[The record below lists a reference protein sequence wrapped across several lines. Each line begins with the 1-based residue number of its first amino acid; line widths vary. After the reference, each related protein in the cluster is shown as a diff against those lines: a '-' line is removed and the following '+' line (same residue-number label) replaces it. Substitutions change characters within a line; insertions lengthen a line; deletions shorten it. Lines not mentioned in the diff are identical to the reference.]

1 MIVPTTMVKS
11 KRFHASGQGGRE
23 KAWACEALQTVH
35 VDPRNTNLISARQLY
50 TLFMMLPPPLGY
62 CGVNPRPSLE
72 AIGEYI
78 GAMNGVCG

>member
-1 MIVPTTMVKS
+1 MRPVVLCTLVVGCPLFCN
-11 KRFHASGQGGRE
+11 RAE
-23 KAWACEALQTVH
+23 L
-35 VDPRNTNLISARQLY
+35 DPRNTNLISARQLY

-78 GAMNGVCG
+78 GTTNGVCG